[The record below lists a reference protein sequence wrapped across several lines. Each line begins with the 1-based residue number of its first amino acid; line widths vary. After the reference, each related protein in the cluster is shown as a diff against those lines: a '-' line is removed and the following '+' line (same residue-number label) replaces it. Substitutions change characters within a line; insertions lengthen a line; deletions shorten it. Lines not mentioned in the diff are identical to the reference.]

1 MTESVPTRL
10 AQGTSLGADFRALGD
25 AMPQLVWTARPDGAL
40 EYLNRRWIEYTGLTL
55 ELLSERGSDVGVV
68 HPDDL
73 GETWTRWKAALATA
87 TPYEMEYR
95 LRCAADESYRWFLSR
110 AMPVFD
116 DDGSVIRWIG
126 TATDIDEQRRARDGL
141 AFIVQASHIFSSAPD
156 VDTIC
161 RVLAD
166 LTIGHFADWCFVA
179 LSNDGQIRT
188 AAMAH
193 KDRELVRYLEQFRG
207 RYPTRPD
214 DPIARV
220 IAENAPMLVE
230 RVFPEQIADAARD
243 DQHLELLKLLRM
255 HSVMLVPLAT
265 PAGNVHGAIA
275 LVAAESGR
283 TFNKVDIDVARS
295 VCERAAIAIENAET
309 LATERLTSQRLR
321 FTGRANEVLLET
333 ADFWQA
339 MRHIAEIIASD
350 VADGC
355 TVMRVAGHTAR
366 VEIAVAREPAVNANV
381 KRLEGKRPLRP
392 DGERTFVARLESSS
406 RSQGLPLLPN
416 DAWPHL
422 QKEFAALNPESA
434 VVFPLRSGET
444 THGAL
449 IATYSQRPY
458 REELD
463 LPLLEEVAARASIVA
478 GQAEILERERRIAT
492 TLQQASLPSLIP
504 QPAGMHLDAVYS
516 PASDEAEVGGDWYD
530 AIELDDG
537 SVVVSVGDVTGRGIQ
552 AAAIMSKVRHAMGMA
567 PRHEPDP
574 RKILDSAEWFLRK
587 RYPDAIVTAFVGIV
601 SADRKTLRFANAGHP
616 FPLLRRASGELL
628 ELAATGLPLGL
639 RHLASE
645 EGTRQVELCEGDL
658 LTLYTD
664 GLTEWNHD
672 WEDGQ
677 RCLESILRTRAI
689 VASTAAAHLI
699 AKHCL
704 PDKPRDDV
712 AILTVSVGT
721 APSWSFAVEDPRAA
735 ADARQTFVDFLRSRL
750 DDEQRILRGELIFG
764 ELLGN
769 VVRYAPGPVEIHL
782 YDDADGGMRL
792 HVIDSGPVFDVSNRL
807 PNDSFSELGRGL
819 FIVQHIGRRLTV
831 ERVPNGGNHTSI
843 DF

>member
-1 MTESVPTRL
+1 MNETVLSQL
-10 AQGTSLGADFRALGD
+10 AEGTSLGAEFRALGD
-25 AMPQLVWTARPDGAL
+25 AMPQLVWTAAPDGAL
-40 EYLNRRWIEYTGLTL
+40 EYLNRRWIEYTGVTL
-55 ELLSERGSDVGVV
+55 ALLQERGPEVGVV

-73 GETWTRWKAALATA
+73 AETWARWKAALATA

-95 LRCAADESYRWFLSR
+95 LRCAGDDSYRWFLSR
-110 AMPVFD
+110 AMPICNG
-116 DDGSVIRWIG
+116 DGSVLRWIG

-141 AFIVQASHIFSSAPD
+141 AFIVEASNIFSSAPD
-156 VDTIC
+156 VETIC

-166 LTIGHFADWCFVA
+166 ITIGHFADWCFVV
-179 LSNDGQIRT
+179 LSHEGNISS

-207 RYPTRPD
+207 RYPTRPS

-220 IAENAPMLVE
+220 IAENAPLLID
-230 RVFPEQIADAARD
+230 RVFPEQLAEAARD
-243 DQHLELLKLLRM
+243 AQHLELLKLLRM

-275 LVAAESGR
+275 LVSAESGR
-283 TFNKVDIDVARS
+283 TFNNVDIDVARS
-295 VCERAAIAIENAET
+295 VCERAAIAIENAQT
-309 LATERLTSQRLR
+309 LASERLTSQRLR
-321 FTGRANEVLLET
+321 FTGRANELLLET

-339 MRHIAEIIASD
+339 MRQIADIIASE

-355 TVMRVAGHTAR
+355 TVMRVAGNTAR
-366 VEIAVAREPAVNANV
+366 VEIAAAREPAANAAV

-392 DGERTFVARLESSS
+392 DAERAFVARLESSR
-406 RSQGLPLLPN
+406 RSHGPLLPN

-422 QKEFAALNPESA
+422 HKEFAALNPESA
-434 VVFPLRSGET
+434 MVFPLRSGET
-444 THGAL
+444 VHGAL
-449 IATYSQRPY
+449 IASYSQHPY
-458 REELD
+458 SQELD
-463 LPLLEEVAARASIVA
+463 LPLLGEVAARASIVA
-478 GQAEILERERRIAT
+478 GKAEILERERRIAT

-504 QPAGMHLDAVYS
+504 TLAGIHLDAVYS

-587 RYPDAIVTAFVGIV
+587 RYPDAIVTAFVAVV
-601 SADRKTLRFANAGHP
+601 SADRKTMRFANAGHP
-616 FPLLRRASGELL
+616 FPILRRASGELL
-628 ELAATGLPLGL
+628 ELVAMGLPLGL
-639 RHLASE
+639 RHLASGE
-645 EGTRQVELCEGDL
+645 ESRRVELREGDL
-658 LTLYTD
+658 LTLFTD

-677 RCLESILRTRAI
+677 RRLEEILRTRAI
-689 VASTAAAHLI
+689 VASTASAHLI
-699 AKHCL
+699 EKSCL

-712 AILTVSVGT
+712 AILTVSVGV

-735 ADARQTFVDFLRSRL
+735 ADARQTFVDYLRSRL
-750 DDEQRILRGELIFG
+750 DDEHRILRGELIFG

-769 VVRYAPGPVEIHL
+769 VVRYAPGPVEINL
-782 YDDADGGMRL
+782 YCDADGGSRL
-792 HVIDSGPVFDVSNRL
+792 HVIDSGPLFELSNRL
-807 PNDSFSELGRGL
+807 PSDSFSELGRGL
-819 FIVQHIGRRLTV
+819 FIVQHIGKHLTV